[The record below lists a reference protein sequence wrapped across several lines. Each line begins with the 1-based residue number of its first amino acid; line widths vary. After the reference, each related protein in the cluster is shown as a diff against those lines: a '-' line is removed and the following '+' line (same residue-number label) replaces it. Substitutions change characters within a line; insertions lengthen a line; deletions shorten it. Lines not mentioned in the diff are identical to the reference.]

1 MQYAVEV
8 IGGLLVLIKGLVLY
22 IWFNH
27 DSKLKAVSSSQ
38 TDLKEKLM
46 SNYYDKSQTERYVD
60 KEINAVQQSIDR
72 LTDAIIPLTIEM
84 RKLNDKIIVL
94 ETKEQL
100 NGGVRGSS

>member
-22 IWFNH
+22 IWYNH

-38 TDLKEKLM
+38 YDLKEKLM
-46 SNYYDKSQTERYVD
+46 SNYYDKMQTERYVD
-60 KEINAVQQSIDR
+60 KEISAVQQSIDR
-72 LTDAIIPLTIEM
+72 LTDAIVPLTLEM